1 MPVHP
6 QIEPLLAGFAPFM
19 SLDWSTVDVEMVR
32 QAAAQ
37 GVTAGLDIEV
47 AGIKDVR
54 VPTSEGG
61 IDARLYRPSLE
72 PGLPT
77 VLFLHGGGW
86 VMGTLDQY
94 DIFCRLLARESGC
107 AVLSVDYRLAPEHPY
122 PAAPEDCYAALEW
135 LAANSA
141 GLALDG
147 DRIAVAGDS
156 AGGNLSAVLTQM
168 TRDRGGP
175 AIRHQAL
182 LYPVID
188 PACDTASFH
197 ENDRYLLTPDMMR
210 WYWDLYVGDRP
221 ADELPLAVPIA
232 AASLAGLPPATVLTA
247 EYDPLRDEGEA
258 YAAALVRAG
267 VPTEAVRVPGMIH
280 GFVALFGMVD
290 DAIPWL
296 GYVAR
301 RLRTALRD

>member
-6 QIEPLLAGFAPFM
+6 QIEPMLEAFAPFM
-19 SLDWSTVDVEMVR
+19 SLDWSTVDVNMVR
-32 QAAAQ
+32 QAATQ
-37 GVTAGLDIEV
+37 GEVTGLDI
-47 AGIKDVR
+47 DVEAVEEQR
-54 VPTSEGG
+54 IPTPEGG
-61 IDARLYRPSLE
+61 IGARLYRPSLE

-94 DIFCRLLARESGC
+94 DAFCRLLARESGC

-141 GLALDG
+141 RLDLDG
-147 DRIAVAGDS
+147 SRIAVAGDS
-156 AGGNLSAVLTQM
+156 AGGNLSAIVSLM
-168 TRDRGGP
+168 ARDRGGP

-188 PACDTASFH
+188 RACDSVSFQ

-210 WYWDLYVGDRP
+210 WYWDMYVGDRT
-221 ADELPLAVPIA
+221 ADHLPLAVPIT
-232 AASLAGLPPATVLTA
+232 AASLAKLPPATVLTA

-258 YAAALVRAG
+258 YAAALVRSG

-280 GFVALFGMVD
+280 GFIALFGIID

-296 GYVAR
+296 RYIAK
-301 RLRTALRD
+301 RLRIALQD